1 MPDFHFAT
9 CNFATLQLCPL
20 PLLPMK
26 AYKLLPIITAAFV
39 TVLLI
44 SNIASTKILVAG
56 PFTFDGGTI
65 LFPLSYIFGDI
76 LTEVYGYKNSRTVIW
91 TGFVCLVV
99 MAVTLA
105 VVDYLPAASD
115 WPLQDSFHAILG
127 QAPRIVVASLVAYWG
142 GEFVNSYIL
151 AKIKLWTEGRFLWL
165 RTISSTIFGEGFDTI
180 VFILVAFWGTMPNE
194 LLWTIFVSNYIF
206 KVGVEVVLTPLTYLI
221 VGWLKQ
227 VENED
232 YYDRET
238 NFNPFAVG

>member
-1 MPDFHFAT
+1 MA
-9 CNFATLQLCPL
+9 A
-20 PLLPMK
+20 PLL
-26 AYKLLPIITAAFV
+26 LQ
-39 TVLLI
+39 
-44 SNIASTKILVAG
+44 
-56 PFTFDGGTI
+56 
-65 LFPLSYIFGDI
+65 LSYIFGDI

-127 QAPRIVVASLVAYWG
+127 QTPRIVVASLVAYWG

-165 RTISSTIFGEGFDTI
+165 RTISSTIFGKADTI